1 VMDGSFAS
9 GSAHLARLAAPAK
22 RIQQVQLADGR
33 IPWFEDG
40 PWDPWNH
47 VECAMALTAMGA
59 LDASADAFDHLADAQ
74 RRDGAWLG
82 EYGNVLPMVDRD
94 YISREPA
101 PAFLDSNFCAYPA
114 VGVLHYLLATG
125 DLQRVRDWW
134 PMVRHAIDFVL
145 ALQRTDGTISWSF
158 EAMGTD
164 EDDAL
169 LAGNSSIAKSLE
181 CAIRLAVILG
191 EDTSGW
197 IAARKVL
204 VHALRHRPDVFDRK
218 GRGARFAMDW
228 YYPVLS
234 GALTKIVAK
243 RRIEAGW
250 ETFVAPAHGCRCVS
264 YEPWVTVAE
273 TAELAMALIS
283 VGDRQQAEALL
294 RKLDTLRDTSGV
306 YWMGWQYVEH
316 TVWPKEAPTW
326 TQAAVILADG
336 ALRGSASHSRVLV
349 EPVL

>member
-1 VMDGSFAS
+1 MMDGSFAS
-9 GSAHLARLAAPAK
+9 GSAHLAK

-234 GALTKIVAK
+234 GALTKIV
-243 RRIEAGW
+243 
-250 ETFVAPAHGCRCVS
+250 
-264 YEPWVTVAE
+264 
-273 TAELAMALIS
+273 
-283 VGDRQQAEALL
+283 
-294 RKLDTLRDTSGV
+294 V